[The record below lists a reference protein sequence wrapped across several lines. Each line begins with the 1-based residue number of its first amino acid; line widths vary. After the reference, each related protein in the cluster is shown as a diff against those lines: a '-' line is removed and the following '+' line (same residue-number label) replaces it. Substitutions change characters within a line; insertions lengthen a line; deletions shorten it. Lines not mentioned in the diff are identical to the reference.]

1 MSINKNSSSFL
12 LIIKKYS
19 KLGAFPS
26 LLNVFLG
33 RPVFGE
39 VFLERVP
46 FQDIP
51 SEINQS
57 AEWLLNNFEK
67 RVGEAQQRY
76 IVYIFRN

>member
-1 MSINKNSSSFL
+1 
-12 LIIKKYS
+12 
-19 KLGAFPS
+19 
-26 LLNVFLG
+26 VFLG

-67 RVGEAQQRY
+67 RVCAAQQPPLK
-76 IVYIFRN
+76 ISKFRN